1 MELVTSG
8 GRPVKTLEQDQI
20 AEIETLAGVLCKNS
34 QLITLESLPPRPY
47 GTCTTL
53 TLRVTE
59 ALIGINNEGFIRW
72 STSFASIDRKPICLF
87 QIKIAVRF

>member
-34 QLITLESLPPRPY
+34 
-47 GTCTTL
+47 
-53 TLRVTE
+53 
-59 ALIGINNEGFIRW
+59 
-72 STSFASIDRKPICLF
+72 
-87 QIKIAVRF
+87 